1 MKTET
6 KVLIYSMLNN
16 LNISTFKII
25 GGFSLGLSSLFADG
39 LHTFCDFI
47 TDIICMIGTKIS
59 KHKPTKLHPFG
70 FGKIEYLNNLFIGTI
85 LFLLGIFIII
95 NGLKHDV
102 VVPPL
107 SLLLLLLSAI
117 LLKILAIFIMHKVGK
132 KINSQVLITSVEESK
147 MDLIS
152 SLVVA
157 LIAIVLQFTDEYPWL
172 KYTDLIGS
180 MFIGLIVIKTAL
192 NIIID
197 NSLSLIGEV
206 ETNKDVIKKV
216 EDFVSEFKGVEKQE
230 VTLIKSGSYYQLH
243 LVLELDHTLTLRQ
256 VTNLENK
263 IKRSII
269 RHTSF
274 DIKYE
279 TIYVT
284 NKLA

>member
-16 LNISTFKII
+16 LIISTLKII

-70 FGKIEYLNNLFIGTI
+70 FGKIEYLNNLFIGAI

-95 NGLKHDV
+95 NGIKHDV
-102 VVPPL
+102 IVPPL
-107 SLLLLLLSAI
+107 SLLILLLSAI
-117 LLKILAIFIMHKVGK
+117 LLKILAIFIMRKVGQ

-157 LIAIVLQFTDEYPWL
+157 LITVVLQFTDEYPWL
-172 KYTDLIGS
+172 KYADLIGS
-180 MFIGLIVIKTAL
+180 IFIGLIVMKTAL
-192 NIIID
+192 SIIVD
-197 NSLSLIGEV
+197 NSLSIIGEV
-206 ETNKDVIKKV
+206 ETNKDIIKKV
-216 EDFVSEFKGVEKQE
+216 EDFVSKFKGVEKQE

-269 RHTSF
+269 RHTSL
-274 DIKYE
+274 DIKYV

-284 NKLA
+284 NKLD

>member
-16 LNISTFKII
+16 LIISTFKII

-70 FGKIEYLNNLFIGTI
+70 FGKIEYLNNLFIGAI

-95 NGLKHDV
+95 NGIRHDV

-107 SLLLLLLSAI
+107 SLLILLLSAI
-117 LLKILAIFIMHKVGK
+117 LLKILAIFIMHKVGQ

-157 LIAIVLQFTDEYPWL
+157 LITVVLQFTDEYPWL
-172 KYTDLIGS
+172 KYADLIGS
-180 MFIGLIVIKTAL
+180 IFIGLIVMKTAL
-192 NIIID
+192 SIIVD

-206 ETNKDVIKKV
+206 ETNKDIIKKV

-269 RHTSF
+269 RHTSL
-274 DIKYE
+274 DIKYV

-284 NKLA
+284 NKLD

>member
-16 LNISTFKII
+16 LIISTFKII

-70 FGKIEYLNNLFIGTI
+70 FGKIEYLNNLFIGAI

-102 VVPPL
+102 IVPPL
-107 SLLLLLLSAI
+107 SLLILLLSAI
-117 LLKILAIFIMHKVGK
+117 LLKILAIFIMHKVGQ

-157 LIAIVLQFTDEYPWL
+157 LITVVLQFTDEYPWL
-172 KYTDLIGS
+172 KYADLIGS
-180 MFIGLIVIKTAL
+180 IFIGLIVMKTAL
-192 NIIID
+192 SIIVD

-206 ETNKDVIKKV
+206 ETNKDIIKKV

-269 RHTSF
+269 RHTSL
-274 DIKYE
+274 DIKYV

-284 NKLA
+284 NKLD

>member
-1 MKTET
+1 MKLET
-6 KVLIYSMLNN
+6 KILIYSMINN
-16 LNISTFKII
+16 FIIALTKLISGI
-25 GGFSLGLSSLFADG
+25 SLGLSSLLADG

-70 FGKIEYLNNLFIGTI
+70 FGKIEYLNNLFIGII

-95 NGLKHDV
+95 NGIKHEV

-107 SLLLLLLSAI
+107 SLLLLLLFAI
-117 LLKILAIFIMHKVGK
+117 ILKTIAIFIMDKVGK
-132 KINSQVLITSVEESK
+132 KINSQVLITSKEESK
-147 MDLIS
+147 MDLVS
-152 SLVVA
+152 SFVVA
-157 LIAIVLQFTDEYPWL
+157 IIAIVLQFTDEYPWL
-172 KYTDLIGS
+172 KYVDLLGS
-180 MFIGLIVIKTAL
+180 IFIGIIVIKTAL
-192 NIIID
+192 NIIVD
-197 NSLSLIGEV
+197 NSFSLIGEI
-206 ETNKDVIKKV
+206 ETDKEIIKKV

-243 LVLELDHTLTLRQ
+243 LVLELDHNLTLRQ

-269 RHTSF
+269 RHTSL
-274 DIKYE
+274 DIKYV

-284 NKLA
+284 NKLD

>member
-16 LNISTFKII
+16 LIISTFKII

-70 FGKIEYLNNLFIGTI
+70 FGKIEYLNNLFIGAI

-102 VVPPL
+102 IVPPL
-107 SLLLLLLSAI
+107 SLLILLLSAI
-117 LLKILAIFIMHKVGK
+117 LLKILAIFIMHKVGQ

-157 LIAIVLQFTDEYPWL
+157 LITVVLQFTDEYPWL
-172 KYTDLIGS
+172 KYADLIGS
-180 MFIGLIVIKTAL
+180 IFIGLIVMKTAL
-192 NIIID
+192 SIIVD

-206 ETNKDVIKKV
+206 ETNKDIIKKV

-263 IKRSII
+263 IKRSIT
-269 RHTSF
+269 RHTSL
-274 DIKYE
+274 DIKYV

-284 NKLA
+284 NKLD

>member
-16 LNISTFKII
+16 LIISTFKII

-70 FGKIEYLNNLFIGTI
+70 FGKIEYLNNLFIGAI
-85 LFLLGIFIII
+85 LFRLGIFIII

-102 VVPPL
+102 IVPPL
-107 SLLLLLLSAI
+107 SLLILLLSAI
-117 LLKILAIFIMHKVGK
+117 LLKILAIFIMHKVGQ

-157 LIAIVLQFTDEYPWL
+157 LITVVLQFTDEYPWL
-172 KYTDLIGS
+172 KYADLIGS
-180 MFIGLIVIKTAL
+180 IFIGLIVMKTAL
-192 NIIID
+192 SIIVD

-206 ETNKDVIKKV
+206 ETNKVIIKKV
-216 EDFVSEFKGVEKQE
+216 EDFVSEFKGVEEQE

-269 RHTSF
+269 RHTSL
-274 DIKYE
+274 DIKYV

-284 NKLA
+284 NKLD

>member
-16 LNISTFKII
+16 LIISTLKII

-70 FGKIEYLNNLFIGTI
+70 FGKIEYLNNLFIGAI

-95 NGLKHDV
+95 NGIKHDV
-102 VVPPL
+102 IVPPL
-107 SLLLLLLSAI
+107 SLLILLLSAI
-117 LLKILAIFIMHKVGK
+117 LLKILAIFIMRKVGQ

-157 LIAIVLQFTDEYPWL
+157 LITVVLQFTDEYPWL
-172 KYTDLIGS
+172 KYADLIGS
-180 MFIGLIVIKTAL
+180 IFIGLIVMKTAL
-192 NIIID
+192 SIIVD
-197 NSLSLIGEV
+197 NSLSIIGEV
-206 ETNKDVIKKV
+206 ETNKDIIKKV

-269 RHTSF
+269 RHTSL
-274 DIKYE
+274 DIKYV

-284 NKLA
+284 NKLD

>member
-1 MKTET
+1 MKLET

-16 LNISTFKII
+16 SIISTAKII

-95 NGLKHDV
+95 NGIRHDV

-107 SLLLLLLSAI
+107 SLLLLLSAI

-157 LIAIVLQFTDEYPWL
+157 LITVVLQFIDEYPWL
-172 KYTDLIGS
+172 KYADLIGS

-206 ETNKDVIKKV
+206 ETNKDIIKKV

-269 RHTSF
+269 RHTSL
-274 DIKYE
+274 DIKYV

-284 NKLA
+284 NKLD